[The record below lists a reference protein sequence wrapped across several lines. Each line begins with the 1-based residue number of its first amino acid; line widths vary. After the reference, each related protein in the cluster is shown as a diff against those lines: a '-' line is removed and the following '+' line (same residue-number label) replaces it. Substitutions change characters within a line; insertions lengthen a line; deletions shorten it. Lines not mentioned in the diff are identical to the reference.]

1 MLGAKDSDNSTSR
14 SRSRSF
20 ETLNILK
27 EANFY
32 QCCGSECATFTKDM
46 R

>member
-1 MLGAKDSDNSTSR
+1 MLGAKDAGNSKSR
-14 SRSRSF
+14 SASF

-27 EANFY
+27 EQIFISAVV
-32 QCCGSECATFTKDM
+32 GSSECVTFRKDM